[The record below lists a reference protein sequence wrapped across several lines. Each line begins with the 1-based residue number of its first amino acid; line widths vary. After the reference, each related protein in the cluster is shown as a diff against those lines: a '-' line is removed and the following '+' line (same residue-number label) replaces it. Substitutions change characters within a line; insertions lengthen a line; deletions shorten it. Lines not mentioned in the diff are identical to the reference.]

1 MRRNFWQGWEEA
13 GAFGWLIGCFF
24 GGGGDQTGDPVLVP
38 AKHSLGPNSPQ
49 ASRTGD
55 KQPWN

>member
-13 GAFGWLIGCFF
+13 GAFGWLVGCFLAGEGIRQEIQF
-24 GGGGDQTGDPVLVP
+24 GTCQTLPSP
-38 AKHSLGPNSPQ
+38 SSPQ

-55 KQPWN
+55 KESRN

>member
-13 GAFGWLIGCFF
+13 GAFGWLVGCFF
-24 GGGGDQTGDPVLVP
+24 GRGGDWTGDPVQVP
-38 AKHSLGPNSPQ
+38 PKHSLGPSSPQ

-55 KQPWN
+55 KEPRN